1 METKA
6 HQQAAYKFGWIP
18 DEEQRYEYAN
28 VFAVEKTTGP
38 ERLIMAPSAQQVSLM
53 LDLIE
58 KMAEPFGVL
67 YILVVPRG
75 KGETGRY
82 QNAEVASRV
91 EAKKFLSRFRDFF
104 ENDARHH
111 IWIASMANSD
121 MLVYDN
127 HNVIYAYGRL
137 PEFERILVDR
147 GLTKTNDVK
156 FPCPH
161 SHKYNEIFDTEQQ
174 EVLRYWKWKHSPLR
188 DEDD

>member
-1 METKA
+1 LCFLKGCGRETKA
-6 HQQAAYKFGWIP
+6 HLRAAYKFGWIP
-18 DEEQRYEYAN
+18 DEEKRYEYAN

-38 ERLIMAPSAQQVSLM
+38 ERLIIAPSAQQVSLM
-53 LDLIE
+53 LE
-58 KMAEPFGVL
+58 

-75 KGETGRY
+75 KGEAGRY
-82 QNAEVASRV
+82 QNAEVDSRV
-91 EAKKFLSRFRDFF
+91 EAKKFLSRFKDFF

-137 PEFERILVDR
+137 LEFERILVNR
-147 GLTKTNDVK
+147 GLTKVDGVQ

-161 SHKYNEIFDTEQQ
+161 THKYNHVFDPEQQ
-174 EVLRYWKWKHSPLR
+174 EVLRYWKWKHAPLQ